1 MPLILNYDKSVDA
14 ADQFF
19 LAPSIDLFFAVS
31 PTRNAAK
38 KIGVP
43 PLLRIESATVAVTV
57 AVTIAVAVSLLQSAF
72 NDQTPQFNR

>member
-1 MPLILNYDKSVDA
+1 MTNRSMLLIDA
-14 ADQFF
+14 TDQFF
-19 LAPSIDLFFAVS
+19 VVS
-31 PTRNAAK
+31 PSKTKR
-38 KIGVP
+38 IGVP